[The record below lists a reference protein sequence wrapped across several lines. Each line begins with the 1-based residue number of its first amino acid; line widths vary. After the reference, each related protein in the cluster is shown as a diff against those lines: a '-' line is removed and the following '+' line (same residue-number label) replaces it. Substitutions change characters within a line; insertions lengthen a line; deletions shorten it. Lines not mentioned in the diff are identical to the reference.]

1 MKTTR
6 LLFILVGLIGGRA
19 QAQRVASYYF
29 DGNFREAANALP
41 PLDTVLKRG
50 VFREEIAP
58 KLGARKRNVYV
69 FDQSAGLRYDNSRV
83 KDFIKG
89 SYGIEMYFRYND
101 GDLLLYNQIL
111 GNQAKSRRGQ
121 YIHLAYSRDAPT
133 KKVNVFLDGKL
144 KLSFKDSADVSAVDA
159 GSMIDFFAIDNTVTS
174 SGAVA
179 MIKIYDYFIDQK
191 QADALFEPFIDDVKP
206 ADALLKEVV
215 VGQKILLNNLYF
227 VQSKPELL
235 PESTPELERLL
246 VFLRQNANVAI
257 ELQGHTDNQGD
268 YDLNLRLSRERA
280 EAVKTFLAASGIEN
294 KRVASRGFGST
305 RPVASNGSES
315 TRKLNR
321 RVELVIIKK

>member
-6 LLFILVGLIGGRA
+6 LLFILVGLIGGHA

-41 PLDTVLKRG
+41 PLDTVLKLG